1 MNRIKLQRTSSAI
14 GRTRYSSGFSVF
26 ELVAFIIL
34 ASIVYAGAVNRF
46 AQFPGQAER
55 ANFLA
60 ISTQLKSAINV
71 EMMLGVGTGRISSPE
86 RLVGA
91 NPMDL
96 MLEPPSNYLGAF
108 NQLNTAGMQR
118 RVWYFDNSTR
128 ELVYLASDPTGLFL
142 IINGTAVP
150 SNEVRFR
157 IQAVYSM
164 HEAGSG
170 LPVNALANAGAPVG
184 AQVQGFDGIALRPTV
199 PFVWNQINPDELIEQ
214 ALAQEGAVAQ
224 N

>member
-1 MNRIKLQRTSSAI
+1 MNRIKLQRTNSVFRRA
-14 GRTRYSSGFSVF
+14 RHSSGFSVF

-71 EMMLGVGTGRISSPE
+71 EMMIGVGTGRISAPE
-86 RLVGA
+86 RMVGA
-91 NPMDL
+91 NPMDM

-142 IINGTAVP
+142 IINGSAVP
-150 SNEVRFR
+150 TNEVRFR

-164 HEAGSG
+164 HEAASG
-170 LPVNALANAGAPVG
+170 LPVRALANAGAPVG
-184 AQVQGFDGIALRPTV
+184 AQVQRFDGIALV
-199 PFVWNQINPDELIEQ
+199 PSVPYIWNQVNPDELIDQ
-214 ALAQEGAVAQ
+214 ALAQDAAVAQ